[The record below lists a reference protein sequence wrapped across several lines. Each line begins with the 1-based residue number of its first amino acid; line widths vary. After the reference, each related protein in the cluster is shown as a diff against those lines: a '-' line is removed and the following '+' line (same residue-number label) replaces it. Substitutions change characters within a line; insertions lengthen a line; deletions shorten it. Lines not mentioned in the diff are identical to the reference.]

1 MSGIRHLFA
10 DTRAHDN
17 AHVYWLLLFLTSA
30 FWDHLSNKQP
40 TPKSLS
46 QVLLLRKPRLSDR
59 LEERNKIKN
68 TVTRN
73 WERHPRRDDK

>member
-17 AHVYWLLLFLTSA
+17 AHVYWLLLFLPSA
-30 FWDHLSNKQP
+30 FWDHLPNKQP

-73 WERHPRRDDK
+73 WERRPRRDDK